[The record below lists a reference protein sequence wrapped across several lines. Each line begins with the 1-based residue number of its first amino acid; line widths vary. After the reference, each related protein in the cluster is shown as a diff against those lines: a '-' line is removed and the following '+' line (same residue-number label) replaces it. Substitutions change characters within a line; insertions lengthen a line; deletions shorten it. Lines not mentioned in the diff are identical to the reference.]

1 MTKIYLNIPKVCPI
15 CGEPVYRITEIESTN
30 LVCSNPACAGKLINK
45 LDHFCGKKGL
55 DIKGLSKAT
64 LEKLLEWGWVNN
76 IVDIMTLSQY
86 KEEWIKKSGFGIRSV
101 EKILNSIEAAK
112 TTSLDKFISS
122 LGIPLIGSTV
132 SRELIKHIDSYEDF
146 RTKVREKF
154 NFATIDGF
162 ADSKTD
168 SLLNFNYEDA
178 DNIYPY
184 LTILKE
190 SAKLNDDN
198 IDNNNNNNL
207 DGITI
212 VITGKLNMYKNR
224 AALQAE
230 IENHGGKV
238 VGSVSSNTKYL
249 INNDNTSTSAK
260 NMAAKKLNIPILTE
274 QEFFEN
280 FLK

>member
-1 MTKIYLNIPKVCPI
+1 MKEYFIIPEVCPI
-15 CGEPVYRITEIESTN
+15 CGKSTV
-30 LVCSNPACAGKLINK
+30 VCVDNETKVLKCTNPACAGKLINK

-190 SAKLNDDN
+190 SAKLNNDN
-198 IDNNNNNNL
+198 IDNNNNNL